1 MAKKEPK
8 ELMKVEPSRAV
19 SPFDEMERWFEDVFR
34 RPAWWP
40 RLRMP
45 EAEEMMPAVD
55 IFTEG
60 DSVVVKAELPGIKK
74 EDLDVSV
81 TDEMITISGEKKREE
96 KVEKKDYYRIE
107 RSHGSFS
114 RSFRVPAGVDTG
126 KAKAQFKDGILEI
139 RMPKLEGAREKKIS
153 VE

>member
-1 MAKKEPK
+1 
-8 ELMKVEPSRAV
+8 
-19 SPFDEMERWFEDVFR
+19 
-34 RPAWWP
+34 
-40 RLRMP
+40 
-45 EAEEMMPAVD
+45 
-55 IFTEG
+55 
-60 DSVVVKAELPGIKK
+60 
-74 EDLDVSV
+74 
-81 TDEMITISGEKKREE
+81 
-96 KVEKKDYYRIE
+96 E